1 MDFKPKVNPP
11 KKFVGL
17 SDILSSNSDLTVK
30 EKRGIPNDKPHL
42 FARPKDVVVKG
53 KPPLY
58 FKNHETD
65 KTTPLTK
72 RRPSTTSTKSHLAIP
87 GQFETETSVSR
98 SPTPPK
104 QSPGESVYGMR
115 KFSLTSATRPQ
126 ELKGI
131 PIPSGSKAM
140 RTTKTCDKTV
150 TFVKGPGHKSLGFS
164 VVGGRDSPR
173 GPIGIYV
180 KTIFKDG
187 QAAESGKLHEGNL
200 WDN

>member
-115 KFSLTSATRPQ
+115 KFSLTSATRQ

-131 PIPSGSKAM
+131 PIPGGSKAM